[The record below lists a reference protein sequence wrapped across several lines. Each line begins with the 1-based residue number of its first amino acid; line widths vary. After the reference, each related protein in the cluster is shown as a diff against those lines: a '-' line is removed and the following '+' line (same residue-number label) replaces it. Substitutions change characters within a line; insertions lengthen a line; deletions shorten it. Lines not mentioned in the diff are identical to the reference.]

1 MDRQYQIVVENR
13 GGTGKN
19 NSPIA
24 KDQNE
29 SDSDKG
35 KGLLSKSAAKAYMAG
50 YAAYTKVKSFAD
62 QIYAHEVSMVELRT
76 GSKEAQDRANFTRD
90 MITKGVSFVEAGMMT
105 ALVTGN
111 VAGFAIGAGISLTQT
126 LISYAQNQDR
136 INTQRTLENTS
147 IQLNYIRA
155 GARGSRGAL

>member
-1 MDRQYQIVVENR
+1 MNREYQIVIKNT
-13 GGTGKN
+13 GGAGKA

-24 KDQNE
+24 NDQNE

-35 KGLLSKSAAKAYMAG
+35 KGLLSKSAAKTFLKGMVAYR
-50 YAAYTKVKSFAD
+50 TVKSFAS
-62 QIYAHEVSMVELRT
+62 QINTHVVTTVQLRT
-76 GSKEAQDRANFTRD
+76 GSNEQQERANFMRD
-90 MITKGVSFVEAGMMT
+90 MFTKGLSLLEAGTMT

-111 VAGFAIGAGISLTQT
+111 VLGFGIGAVMTVAHT
-126 LISYAQNQDR
+126 AISYAQNQDR
-136 INTQRTLENTS
+136 INTQRTLENQS

>member
-1 MDRQYQIVVENR
+1 MDRRYQLVIENK

-24 KDQNE
+24 KDQNQ

-35 KGLLSKSAAKAYMAG
+35 KGLLSQEGAKAYLGAF
-50 YAAYTKVKSFAD
+50 AAYTKVKSFAD
-62 QIYAHEVSMVELRT
+62 QIYAHEVSLVELRT
-76 GSKEAQDRANFTRD
+76 GSKEAQDRANFTRE
-90 MITKGVSFVEAGMMT
+90 MVTRGVSFVESGMMT

-111 VAGFAIGAGISLTQT
+111 VAGFAIGAGLSLTQT
-126 LISYAQNQDR
+126 LVSYALNQDR
-136 INTQRTLENTS
+136 INTQRTVENQS